1 MGIEGLINIERI
13 SARAINKKKSL
24 EIFKTCKPK
33 QREELELEGWKF
45 VPSKLK
51 HSIRMSK
58 PKSHDIYF
66 EDRVWAL
73 FAKMGFKYLNEDRNF
88 KIEYQEGLK
97 KQIDIFAADE
107 EAILIVECKSCETK
121 RRVNYQK
128 DINEL
133 IELKEKIRRA
143 AKKLISENA
152 KVAFVFATNKSI
164 LNENDRKRL
173 EEDSIFHFNQDDF
186 EYYETITDH
195 LGAASKFQLFGRLFA
210 GHKIPGLKTRV
221 PAIKGKMASGDTFY
235 SFGIEPDFLLKI
247 GFMLHRIEPN
257 KETSMAYQRLV
268 KKSRLN
274 KIAKYI
280 DNGGYFPNSIIINII
295 TGKRKKL
302 KFDEAEK
309 IPHDSYTSDGIPYT
323 SYGILHLP
331 QTYRSVFI
339 IDGQHRLYGYS
350 KAKYDSNHTIPV
362 VAFHNMRDDEQAKIF
377 VKINQTQKSVPA
389 NLIESIMSDFNWG
402 SDNERLALRAVR
414 TRTFIEMNNQ
424 DFSPFY
430 KRIIS
435 SEEKKTDIR
444 CLTLKSIL
452 DWGINKTN
460 FFGIIKNDKLI
471 KTGYLNDVSYE
482 KTLKKS
488 LCFFN
493 ACFSKIENELEEQW
507 DLGREEGGFIAM
519 NIGVSAIIR
528 TLDSL
533 LEHLEKNKN
542 IVPQKMEGKELA
554 DLAISYLDPVIEFV
568 KILSFEERKK
578 FRGYFGSGAT
588 EKVQREFQSKIHEE
602 FKDFNPDGLDQWIK
616 ESSGQF
622 TNLSFALGNQKIQP
636 LIDKFIKQKLVRE
649 YGEKKWWTAG
659 VPFTVR
665 KPCVIRKEQES
676 SSESPWKFLDIIHYK
691 EIINYQW
698 NLLGDFFTPPG
709 MEQASRKSKLSW
721 LDDINSIRNKYSH
734 PSREK
739 VTEKE
744 YNDLEEI
751 YEWLQ
756 KKLVDN

>member
-1 MGIEGLINIERI
+1 MGIEGLINIEQI
-13 SARAINKKKSL
+13 SSRTISIKKSR

-66 EDRVWAL
+66 EDRIWAL
-73 FAKMGFKYLNEDRNF
+73 FAKMGFKHLNEDRNF

-107 EAILIVECKSCETK
+107 EVILIVECKSCETK
-121 RRVNYQK
+121 RRVNYQQ

-143 AKKLISENA
+143 AKKLISKNA

-173 EEDSIFHFNQDDF
+173 EGDSIFHFNQDDF

-195 LGAASKFQLFGRLFA
+195 LGSASKFQLFGRLFA

-235 SFGIEPDFLLKI
+235 SFSIEPDFLLKI
-247 GFMLHRIEPN
+247 GFMLHRIETN

-268 KKSRLN
+268 KKARLN
-274 KIAKYI
+274 QIAKYI

-295 TGKRKKL
+295 TGKKKKL
-302 KFDEAEK
+302 EFDQAEK
-309 IPHDSYTSDGIPYT
+309 IPHDSYT

-331 QTYRSVFI
+331 QTYRSAFI

-350 KAKYDSNHTIPV
+350 KAKSDSNHTIPV
-362 VAFHNMRDDEQAKIF
+362 VAFHNMGDEEQAKIF

-389 NLIESIMSDFNWG
+389 SFLESIMSDFNWG
-402 SDNERLALRAVR
+402 SDNERLALRAVK
-414 TRTFIEMNNQ
+414 TRIFIEMNAQ

-435 SEEKKTDIR
+435 SEEKQTDTR

-471 KTGYLNDVSYE
+471 KTGSLNDVSYE

-488 LCFFN
+488 LGFFN
-493 ACFSKIENELEEQW
+493 TCFSKIENELKEQW
-507 DLGREEGGFIAM
+507 NLGRGEGGFIAM
-519 NIGVSAIIR
+519 NIGVSTIIR

-554 DLAISYLDPVIEFV
+554 DLVIPYLDPVIEFV
-568 KILSFEERKK
+568 KNLSFEGRKK
-578 FRGYFGSGAT
+578 LRGYFGSGAT
-588 EKVQREFQSKIHEE
+588 EKVQREFQSKIHDE

-622 TNLSFALGNQKIQP
+622 TTQSYVLGNEKIQP

-649 YGEKKWWTAG
+649 YGEKEWWQAG
-659 VPFTVR
+659 VPLKVRTPCAVR
-665 KPCVIRKEQES
+665 KEEEG
-676 SSESPWKFLDIIHYK
+676 SSESPWKFLDTIHYK
-691 EIINYQW
+691 EIIDHQW
-698 NLLGDFFTPPG
+698 DLLGDFFTPPS

-721 LDDINSIRNKYSH
+721 LDELNSIRKKYSH

-744 YNDLEEI
+744 YNDLEKI